1 MAEQKRTKRRLLI
14 GGGVTAVIGLL
25 VWLALSGGNLQ
36 LLKSLF
42 VQELSNE
49 ELSDVLKGF
58 GWRGYIVTAA
68 LAALQVVCTFLPAA
82 V

>member
-1 MAEQKRTKRRLLI
+1 MAEQKRTKQRLLI
-14 GGGVTAVIGLL
+14 GVGVSAVIGLL

-49 ELSDVLKGF
+49 ELSDQLKGLTKYVL
-58 GWRGYIVTAA
+58 GG
-68 LAALQVVCTFLPAA
+68 
-82 V
+82 